1 MRIEKTR
8 LPEVLLLEPAA
19 HGDARGMFFE
29 SYNTRTM
36 ATAGIELPFV
46 QDNHSI
52 SLAGVLRGLH
62 YQLEQA
68 QGKLV
73 RVVVG
78 EVFDVAVD
86 IRRGS
91 PRFGQWTGHRLSA
104 ANRTMMWVP
113 PGFAHGFLVL
123 SERAEVLY
131 KTTDYYNPKFERS
144 IAWNDPQV
152 GIEWPLSEVHPG
164 AAALPALSA
173 RDLAGLPLADAD
185 TYP

>member
-8 LPEVLLLEPAA
+8 LPEVLLLNPTPY
-19 HGDARGMFFE
+19 GDARGMFFE
-29 SYNTRTM
+29 SFNARAM
-36 ATAGIELPFV
+36 ADAGIEGPFV
-46 QDNHSI
+46 QDNHSV
-52 SLAGVLRGLH
+52 SLAGVVRGLH
-62 YQLEQA
+62 YQLQQA

-73 RVVVG
+73 RAVVG

-86 IRRGS
+86 IRRSS
-91 PRFGQWTGHRLSA
+91 PRFGHWTGHRLSA

-123 SERAEVLY
+123 SERTEVLY
-131 KTTDYYNPKFERS
+131 KTTDYYGPQFERS

-152 GIEWPLSEVHPG
+152 GIDWPLSEVHPS
-164 AAALPALSA
+164 AAALPVLSA
-173 RDLAGLPLADAD
+173 RDLAALPLAGAE

>member
-1 MRIEKTR
+1 MRIDPTP
-8 LPEVLLLEPAA
+8 LPEVLLIEPTAY
-19 HGDARGMFFE
+19 GDARGMFFE
-29 SYNTRTM
+29 SFNAREL
-36 ATAGIELPFV
+36 AAAGIDLPFV

-52 SLAGVLRGLH
+52 SLAGVVRGLH
-62 YQLEQA
+62 YQVQQP

-91 PRFGQWTGHRLSA
+91 PHFGRWTGHRLSA
-104 ANRTMMWVP
+104 ANRKMLWVP

-131 KTTDYYNPKFERS
+131 KTTDYYGPSFERS
-144 IAWNDPQV
+144 IIWNDPQI
-152 GIEWPLSEVHPG
+152 GIEWPMAEVHPS
-164 AAALPALSA
+164 ATAQPVLSA
-173 RDLAGLPLADAD
+173 RDLAGRTLAEAE

>member
-1 MRIEKTR
+1 MRTESTR
-8 LPEVLLLEPAA
+8 LPEVLLIEPAA
-19 HGDARGMFFE
+19 YGDARGMFFE
-29 SYNTRTM
+29 SFNRRAM
-36 ATAGIELPFV
+36 ADIGIDLPFV

-52 SLAGVLRGLH
+52 SLAGVVRGLH

-73 RVVVG
+73 RAVVG

-86 IRRGS
+86 IRRSS

-104 ANRTMMWVP
+104 GNRTLMWVP

-131 KTTDYYNPKFERS
+131 KTTDYYGPQFERS
-144 IAWNDPQV
+144 IAWNDPQ
-152 GIEWPLSEVHPG
+152 IAIDWPLSDVHPS
-164 AAALPALSA
+164 AAALPVLSA
-173 RDLAGLPLADAD
+173 RDLAGRPLREAE